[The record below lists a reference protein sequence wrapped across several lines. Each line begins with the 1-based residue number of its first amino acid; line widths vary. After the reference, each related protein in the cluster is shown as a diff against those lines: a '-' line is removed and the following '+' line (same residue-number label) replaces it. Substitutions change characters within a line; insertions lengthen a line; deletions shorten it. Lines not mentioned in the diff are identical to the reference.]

1 MSPTFKTWYIRI
13 QRTIPFFHLSMKIQS
28 CNNYDIRNREFFLNG
43 DNLEMVSAWVY
54 PEKKAEI
61 KD

>member
-1 MSPTFKTWYIRI
+1 
-13 QRTIPFFHLSMKIQS
+13 MKIQS
-28 CNNYDIRNREFFLNG
+28 CNNYDSRNREFFLNG